1 MLGITWSAANFSLQV
16 AIKSKIEQ
24 DFKKSKTKSPK
35 ELHHV
40 FDKVTHPCPAFA
52 GVRELGSYVVGP
64 IYPLAC
70 TERAFD
76 FISFWDSLGHL
87 CNELR
92 CLRLFRWSSE
102 RLAIWL
108 YLFIFQVRP
117 VCFVQIDLVRVDG
130 CREKAKPVLEF
141 LRMKFQVSLN

>member
-1 MLGITWSAANFSLQV
+1 MCANKALHSLYFFIGLKKHECIICPKVHYLVFTELMLGITWSAANFSLQV

-70 TERAFD
+70 TEGAFD
-76 FISFWDSLGHL
+76 FISF
-87 CNELR
+87 
-92 CLRLFRWSSE
+92 
-102 RLAIWL
+102 
-108 YLFIFQVRP
+108 
-117 VCFVQIDLVRVDG
+117 
-130 CREKAKPVLEF
+130 
-141 LRMKFQVSLN
+141 